1 MDALKKAEQDKK
13 RAAERLR
20 QVEAGERREAEK
32 DSSAD
37 THDAQS
43 TGSYQTG
50 ADSTGH
56 GLTAIASDTGRHQI
70 FPETV
75 QLSLQPINDDEIKT
89 PETASESVL
98 DSNEA
103 EPPVSDVDEAQILS
117 EDATIQRDIILDSV
131 DTEKLPTGIDATTG
145 IEELSAETAS
155 PAFDDTFHGVVLGE
169 KADHDDAYNE
179 TLPGVTA
186 FDLVKDIGDG
196 ETQPTPVAAQT
207 VFTAS
212 ASARP
217 GQSFKWSLYI
227 ALGVMAVMAFG
238 VFYYYTITPVSRQV
252 TSPVV
257 ARGIETTIAPPFE
270 IAMPQEVAVGTLT
283 PVVPAGEQSRTETIV
298 DSGVSEDTMIE
309 TEQIAENT
317 GTPVEPAEDINIV
330 ADELQA
336 SGREPAIVETDE
348 LERELVIEIPEQ
360 QEEKI
365 LPDRIDVEPASIQI
379 SKTRS
384 PERHS
389 IAINQAY
396 EAYLAGRHTDAEA
409 AYKEVL
415 SGTPDNRDA
424 LLGLAAIAMKNGD
437 YELAYKHYLHLLDL
451 NPGDSVALTAMVNL
465 SEKTDPVK
473 GESAIKILLAQ
484 EPDAAYLYFALGNL
498 YASQLRWAEAQQ
510 AFFDA
515 HRQESGNPDYA
526 LNLAVSLDHI
536 GQYEPALDYYNVAL
550 ELAGKNN
557 FSFDTISVISRIQAL
572 SGVVDPQL

>member
-1 MDALKKAEQDKK
+1 
-13 RAAERLR
+13 
-20 QVEAGERREAEK
+20 
-32 DSSAD
+32 
-37 THDAQS
+37 
-43 TGSYQTG
+43 
-50 ADSTGH
+50 
-56 GLTAIASDTGRHQI
+56 
-70 FPETV
+70 
-75 QLSLQPINDDEIKT
+75 
-89 PETASESVL
+89 
-98 DSNEA
+98 
-103 EPPVSDVDEAQILS
+103 
-117 EDATIQRDIILDSV
+117 
-131 DTEKLPTGIDATTG
+131 
-145 IEELSAETAS
+145 
-155 PAFDDTFHGVVLGE
+155 
-169 KADHDDAYNE
+169 
-179 TLPGVTA
+179 
-186 FDLVKDIGDG
+186 
-196 ETQPTPVAAQT
+196 
-207 VFTAS
+207 
-212 ASARP
+212 
-217 GQSFKWSLYI
+217 
-227 ALGVMAVMAFG
+227 MAVMAFG

-270 IAMPQEVAVGTLT
+270 IAMPQEVTVGTLT

-309 TEQIAENT
+309 TEQPAENT

-396 EAYLAGRHTDAEA
+396 EAYLAGRYIDAEA

-415 SGTPDNRDA
+415 TGTPDNRDA

-510 AFFDA
+510 AFFGA

-557 FSFDTISVISRIQAL
+557 FSFNTITVISRIQAL